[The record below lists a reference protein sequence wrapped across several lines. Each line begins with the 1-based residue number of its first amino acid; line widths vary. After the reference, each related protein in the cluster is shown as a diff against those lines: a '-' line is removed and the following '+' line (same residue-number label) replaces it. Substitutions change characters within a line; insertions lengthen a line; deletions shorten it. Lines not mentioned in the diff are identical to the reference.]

1 MKGTWSIIQFQLRH
15 SIECDLLEIGTR
27 LDTKNFNSSTHKE
40 CDVPSSSLDL
50 PLEDFNSC
58 TYKKCDMFPV
68 NVVGKGKYFNSSTH
82 KKCDLEEISSSLN
95 YINFNSRTLKYATL
109 SYVNRANLD
118 KFQLMHL
125 LKMGYDNNAVD
136 ALSYYFQLMHS

>member
-1 MKGTWSIIQFQLRH
+1 MLRMTRKFTIFYRNSTHALNRVRPNTMKETWSIMQFQLRH

-58 TYKKCDMFPV
+58 TLHKCDSNIP
-68 NVVGKGKYFNSSTH
+68 YP
-82 KKCDLEEISSSLN
+82 C
-95 YINFNSRTLKYATL
+95 LKRLQNKAICI
-109 SYVNRANLD
+109 SYVTRNVDRATYGGGPFPD
-118 KFQLMHL
+118 T
-125 LKMGYDNNAVD
+125 
-136 ALSYYFQLMHS
+136 

>member
-1 MKGTWSIIQFQLRH
+1 MSILYCHAAEISNHTLIKSATQLRRYLCINLEFQLRH

-58 TYKKCDMFPV
+58 TLHKCDSNIP
-68 NVVGKGKYFNSSTH
+68 YP
-82 KKCDLEEISSSLN
+82 C
-95 YINFNSRTLKYATL
+95 LKRLQNKAICI
-109 SYVNRANLD
+109 SYVTRNVDRATYGGGPFPD
-118 KFQLMHL
+118 T
-125 LKMGYDNNAVD
+125 
-136 ALSYYFQLMHS
+136 